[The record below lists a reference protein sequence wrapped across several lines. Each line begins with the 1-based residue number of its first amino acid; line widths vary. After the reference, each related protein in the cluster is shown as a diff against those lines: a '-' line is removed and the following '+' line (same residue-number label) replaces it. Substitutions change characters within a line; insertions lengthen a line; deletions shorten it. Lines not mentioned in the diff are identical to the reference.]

1 MRKFRRGVLL
11 LTTALAGAAL
21 AGCAETTFA
30 VNAAKEAT
38 ASSNRQ
44 QGIYKIGEPYQI
56 NGVWYRPAE
65 DYNYDETGIA
75 SYYGGEQTG
84 VNFHGRLTANG
95 EIYDMNSLTAAHRT
109 LPMPCLVRV
118 TNLENGRA
126 IVVRVNDRGPYA
138 RGRIIDMSRRA
149 AQLLGYEGVG
159 TARVRVQILAQ
170 ESRQLKEAMLRGAA
184 PPGTEYVAAVPVGA
198 VQSNE
203 LAPPPGARNAG
214 SVTADALPPPSATLG
229 PDTTPPPPSSKSAKS
244 KRSKQPVVPETTLG
258 KPAAPVTAQG
268 TVAPSQPATAQPAG
282 PVALPPEVAALP
294 VPEQVR
300 ARATVTQTQVRP
312 TAMFVQAGA
321 FSSFDNA
328 TRLSA
333 RLARYGRTQITQ
345 VNANG
350 QRLYRVRIGPVAS
363 VHEADDILDSL
374 ATEIPQARIVVAD

>member
-1 MRKFRRGVLL
+1 MRNFRRGALL

-44 QGIYKIGEPYQI
+44 QGIYKVGEPYQI
-56 NGVWYRPAE
+56 NGVWYHPAE

-95 EIYDMNSLTAAHRT
+95 EVYDMNSLTAAHRT

-214 SVTADALPPPSATLG
+214 LVTGDALPPPSATLG
-229 PDTTPPPPSSKSAKS
+229 PATNAPPPSSKSAKRG
-244 KRSKQPVVPETTLG
+244 KAAVPETTLG
-258 KPAAPVTAQG
+258 RPAAPVTAQG
-268 TVAPSQPATAQPAG
+268 ADAPSLPASLQAAG
-282 PVALPPEVAALP
+282 PVPLPSEVAALP
-294 VPEQVR
+294 VPEQAK

-333 RLARYGRTQITQ
+333 RLSRYGHTQITP

-363 VHEADDILDSL
+363 VREADDILDSL
-374 ATEIPQARIVVAD
+374 ATEAPQARIVVAD

>member
-1 MRKFRRGVLL
+1 MRNFRRGALL

-56 NGVWYRPAE
+56 NGVWYHPAE

-84 VNFHGRLTANG
+84 VNFHGRLTAHG
-95 EIYDMNSLTAAHRT
+95 EVYDMNSLTAAHRT

-214 SVTADALPPPSATLG
+214 LVTGDALPPPSATLG
-229 PDTTPPPPSSKSAKS
+229 PATNAPPPSSKSAKRG
-244 KRSKQPVVPETTLG
+244 KAAVPETTLG
-258 KPAAPVTAQG
+258 RPAAPVTAQG
-268 TVAPSQPATAQPAG
+268 ADAPSLPASLQAAG
-282 PVALPPEVAALP
+282 PVPLPSEVAALP
-294 VPEQVR
+294 VPEQAK

-321 FSSFDNA
+321 FSSFD
-328 TRLSA
+328 
-333 RLARYGRTQITQ
+333 
-345 VNANG
+345 
-350 QRLYRVRIGPVAS
+350 
-363 VHEADDILDSL
+363 
-374 ATEIPQARIVVAD
+374 